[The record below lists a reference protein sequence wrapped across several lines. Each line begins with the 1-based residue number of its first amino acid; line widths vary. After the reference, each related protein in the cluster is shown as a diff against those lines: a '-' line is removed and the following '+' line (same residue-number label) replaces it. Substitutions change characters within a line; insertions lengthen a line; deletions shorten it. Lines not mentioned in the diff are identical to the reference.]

1 MNKKETQAK
10 IDAINDRIREV
21 EAILQTCPEEEKESC
36 VDELA
41 ELECSKDSIISDYWD
56 NQSAYAERFTGGPDC
71 IRCCHFIGFIVV
83 VHSGFL

>member
-1 MNKKETQAK
+1 MNKRDTQAK

-56 NQSAYAERFTGGPDC
+56 NQRDDADELREFSNRIFN
-71 IRCCHFIGFIVV
+71 H
-83 VHSGFL
+83 

>member
-56 NQSAYAERFTGGPDC
+56 NQRDDADELREFSNHIFNHQRS
-71 IRCCHFIGFIVV
+71 V
-83 VHSGFL
+83 